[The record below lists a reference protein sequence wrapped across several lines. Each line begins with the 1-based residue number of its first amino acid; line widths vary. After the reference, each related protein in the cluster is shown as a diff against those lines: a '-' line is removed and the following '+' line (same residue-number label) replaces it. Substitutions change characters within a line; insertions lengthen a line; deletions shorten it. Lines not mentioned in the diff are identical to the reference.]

1 MPNEKRQRK
10 RQGQAARRAAEEA
23 ARRGA
28 ARRRQL
34 ITAVIVVALGVGL
47 VALLSNG
54 GKKKGKKVATTP
66 TSGSST
72 SRPGGPTS
80 SSPSPASSTASS
92 SPTAEAAGIYGKGA
106 CPKPDGSSPRTL
118 KFSDPPMRCIDPAKH
133 YTATFDTTEGTIE
146 VALDTTTTP
155 GTANNFVVLSRFHY
169 YDGTR
174 IFRTDPSI
182 DIIQG
187 GAPTTESPSD
197 PGPGYTIKD
206 EGSTNRHYG
215 AGDLVMARTGA
226 PNSAGAQYFFVAGP
240 KASALDGQGTYVTFG
255 KVTQGLEVVQKILAL
270 NQEDPSSGLGG
281 HPSRPVTVRKVSIT
295 ES

>member
-1 MPNEKRQRK
+1 MPNEKRPRK

-23 ARRGA
+23 ARRRA
-28 ARRRQL
+28 ARKRQI
-34 ITAVIVVALGVGL
+34 ITAVVVVALGVGL
-47 VALLSNG
+47 VALLSHG
-54 GKKKGKKVATTP
+54 GKKKGKRVATTP

-72 SRPGGPTS
+72 SRPGASTS
-80 SSPSPASSTASS
+80 SAPSTPSTQGSNPA
-92 SPTAEAAGIYGKGA
+92 AAGIYGTGP
-106 CPKPDGSSPRTL
+106 CPKADGSSPRTL
-118 KFSDPPMRCIDPAKH
+118 KFSDPPMRCIDPARH
-133 YTATFDTTEGTIE
+133 YTATFDTTEGAIE

-206 EGSTNRHYG
+206 EGSTSRHYQ
-215 AGDLVMARTGA
+215 AGDLVMARTSA

-240 KASALDGQGTYVTFG
+240 KASALDRQGTYVTFG
-255 KVTQGLEVVQKILAL
+255 KVTKGLDVVQKILGL
-270 NQEDPSSGLGG
+270 NQQDPSSPLGG
-281 HPSRPVTVRKVSIT
+281 HPSRPVTVRRIT
-295 ES
+295 ISES